1 MTTDFK
7 ASHFFSSRT
16 NGVSGQQIS
25 CVVKPE
31 LFLVREEIRKIF
43 CLHFSVHSWAILT
56 SSTLSHPHPPW
67 RTGSLQLWSSLISSF
82 LPKREWKSF
91 KNSLPTAQ
99 DCYSFLLKELLPER
113 LSLFSFSPPTHLPRF
128 CRLSWGNWR
137 GTFGMFHL
145 CSWRLRSPRRAPN
158 FPLQVKHSASCLAEK
173 RLWALVTDTSHQQ

>member
-56 SSTLSHPHPPW
+56 SSTLCHPHPPW
-67 RTGSLQLWSSLISSF
+67 RTGSLHLSSSLISSF